1 MRAEAAERRLA
12 ALRREVESVTSDDD
26 RKRTPDSEDDEAKSE
41 PEDVPDPR
49 IDPQDRKRQ
58 MELEMSETEKT
69 DLRGG
74 WEEIFPSMR
83 VRTAQGPRKRGA
95 SRDVGDNDGP
105 LTKRA
110 KSYRSAF
117 GDGLIKDE
125 RKRALGL
132 SQPNASRHEQ
142 TLGSSRLLA
151 KKERQPSIDQEA
163 ECWSCR
169 ICTFANVS
177 DHGRCGRF
185 IILFAGRQ
193 AKLQRCAGPDR
204 MERFRTT

>member
-12 ALRREVESVTSDDD
+12 ALRPKVESVTTDDD
-26 RKRTPDSEDDEAKSE
+26 RKRTPESEDDEAKSE
-41 PEDVPDPR
+41 PEDVPDPHL
-49 IDPQDRKRQ
+49 DPQDRKRQ

-83 VRTAQGPRKRGA
+83 ARTAQGPRKRGA
-95 SRDVGDNDGP
+95 SQDVRDIDGP
-105 LTKRA
+105 STKRA
-110 KSYRSAF
+110 TSNRSAF
-117 GDGLIKDE
+117 GDGLIKEE

-132 SQPNASRHEQ
+132 SQSNASRHEQ
-142 TLGSSRLLA
+142 TLGSGALSA
-151 KKERQPSIDQEA
+151 EKERQPSIHQE
-163 ECWSCR
+163 EEGWSCR

-177 DHGRCGRF
+177 DHGRCGRYF
-185 IILFAGRQ
+185 VLIIERQ

-204 MERFRTT
+204 TERSRTT